1 MEKNCVCCE
10 RGYIRGSH
18 PPMGATGV
26 GKMGCWPHGMT
37 RFTQYTLSDATPV
50 ILLIAHVVTRIRLH
64 YESQLDSVFDVYT
77 V

>member
-1 MEKNCVCCE
+1 MSCE

-26 GKMGCWPHGMT
+26 GEMGCWPHGMT
-37 RFTQYTLSDATPV
+37 RFTQYTLSDAVPV
-50 ILLIAHVVTRIRLH
+50 MSLNTQVVTRIPL
-64 YESQLDSVFDVYT
+64 YYASQLEAHIHVYT